1 MTAGLL
7 ALASEGLLLALW
19 LAVPLLAAALL
30 AGALTAVIGAVTQ
43 VRDPSLGM
51 APRVVAVV
59 VAVVIA
65 APFIASQAAAFATRA
80 LLLIDDVG
88 RGGG

>member
-7 ALASEGLLLALW
+7 ALAREGLLLALW
-19 LAVPLLAAALL
+19 LAVPLLAAALV
-30 AGALTAVIGAVTQ
+30 AGAFTAVIGAVTQ

-59 VAVVIA
+59 VAIVIA
-65 APFIASQAAAFATRA
+65 APFIATQAAAFATRA
-80 LLLIDDVG
+80 LALVDDIG
-88 RGGG
+88 RGG